1 MIWRLGAKRAMK
13 QDAEIVPTNS
23 AYMAIVLGFGTL
35 FSGLLMVFVVPCLL
49 VLHWELLG
57 TSRTADAVS

>member
-1 MIWRLGAKRAMK
+1 MK